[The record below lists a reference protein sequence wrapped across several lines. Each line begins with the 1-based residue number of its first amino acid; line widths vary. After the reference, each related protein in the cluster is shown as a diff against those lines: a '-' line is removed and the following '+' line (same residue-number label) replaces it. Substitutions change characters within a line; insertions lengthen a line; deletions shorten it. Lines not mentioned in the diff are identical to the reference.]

1 MMTQTASGAAQ
12 DAAKPDASESPQ
24 DRLTR
29 WLVGHFF
36 KETLKRGDT
45 APLRRMDPEHP
56 HEPAFVLLMLEADAP
71 DEWTAALKGAR
82 CWALIVHAMARM
94 APNHHDGSASVGAAL
109 HKAGVSE
116 SRVSRLLAARDV
128 QFRKQMVRLARR
140 LAQAAQPV
148 NWFELANLIVA
159 EALDRN
165 RLDTLRLRV
174 ARDYYRAQFKA
185 RNAPSKDAS

>member
-1 MMTQTASGAAQ
+1 MMNQTASGDEQGAA
-12 DAAKPDASESPQ
+12 APDRPKDPQ
-24 DRLTR
+24 QQLIGRLIGHFNNEVLTR
-29 WLVGHFF
+29 G
-36 KETLKRGDT
+36 ET

-56 HEPAFVLLMLEADAP
+56 HEPAFVLLMLEAGAP
-71 DEWTAALKGAR
+71 DQWTAALKGAR

-94 APNHHDGSASVGAAL
+94 APNHHDSSASVGAAL
-109 HKAGVSE
+109 HKADVSE
-116 SRVSRLLAARDV
+116 ARVSRLLAARDV
-128 QFRKQMVRLARR
+128 QFRTQMVRLARR

-148 NWFELANLIVA
+148 NWFELADLIVA

>member
-1 MMTQTASGAAQ
+1 MTQTASGAEQ
-12 DAAKPDASESPQ
+12 GAAAPDRPKDPQ
-24 DRLTR
+24 QQLIGRLI
-29 WLVGHFF
+29 GHFN
-36 KETLKRGDT
+36 KDALTRGDT

-82 CWALIVHAMARM
+82 CWALIVHGMARM
-94 APNHHDGSASVGAAL
+94 APNHHDNSASVGSAL

-116 SRVSRLLAARDV
+116 LRVSRLLAARDV

-148 NWFELANLIVA
+148 NWFELAGLIMA
-159 EALDRN
+159 EALDRKG
-165 RLDTLRLRV
+165 LDSRRLRV
-174 ARDYYRAQFKA
+174 ARDYYKAQFKA